1 MLRKLVFFVLCLG
14 VLQFIAVDETLAV
27 MVGIDLKKSQT
38 LTLLYNQPIPDSLYG
53 EGENKHVNAFEFT
66 LFFEVCSND
75 TLASIKLYSDSNEV
89 LWEFTGPVEVPQEV
103 TGSCNASYMF
113 DFYDQSVWGP
123 PYHDSTPAID
133 INQFRDG
140 IGADNLLVSVTILE
154 GSLRIKE
161 YEFSYKH
168 TESSSSSSA
177 LGTYDMNLEHYDF
190 NFLPVPSV
198 SLSMILLLIFN

>member
-1 MLRKLVFFVLCLG
+1 MLGRLVFCFCLG
-14 VLQFIAVDETLAV
+14 VLQLIVVHETLAV
-27 MVGIDLKKSQT
+27 MVGIDMKKDQT
-38 LTLLYNQPIPDSLYG
+38 LNLLYNQPIPDSFYG
-53 EGENKHVNAFEFT
+53 GGENRDVNAFEFSI
-66 LFFEVCSND
+66 FFEVCSND
-75 TLASIKLYSDSNEV
+75 TLASIKLYSDSQEV
-89 LWEFTGPVEVPQEV
+89 LWEFTGPVEVPQGV

-123 PYHDSTPAID
+123 PYHNSNPAID

-140 IGADNLLVSVTILE
+140 IGADNFLVSVTILK

-177 LGTYDMNLEHYDF
+177 LGNSDMNLDHYDF
-190 NFLPVPSV
+190 NFLQVPSL
-198 SLSMILLLIFN
+198 SLPMILLLIL